1 MCASARCGA
10 APQACEYPPGAS
22 PQDTVLL
29 RRSLPQR
36 LSVSISVRSL
46 VKPPFPFVDIAKLS
60 TFWGVPMAFRVAC
73 SKLF

>member
-36 LSVSISVRSL
+36 LSVSVCQRSL
-46 VKPPFPFVDIAKLS
+46 TKPR
-60 TFWGVPMAFRVAC
+60 FR
-73 SKLF
+73 SLTLQS